1 MSADVASRRIFF
13 ISLSLLTGFKV
24 SVSPVS
30 RKRTENNSPAL
41 MLGLMAANRRL
52 GALET
57 VAKDFLRRVKAQLAA
72 AGDLAGRVAEHG
84 GRAFGEE
91 AVALRIIPE
100 SPEIR
105 VVKRRERRA
114 PGRKRNGRSA
124 AQRGDIFLVGL
135 KNWVQGAI
143 KI

>member
-1 MSADVASRRIFF
+1 
-13 ISLSLLTGFKV
+13 
-24 SVSPVS
+24 
-30 RKRTENNSPAL
+30 

-91 AVALRIIPE
+91 AVALQIIPE